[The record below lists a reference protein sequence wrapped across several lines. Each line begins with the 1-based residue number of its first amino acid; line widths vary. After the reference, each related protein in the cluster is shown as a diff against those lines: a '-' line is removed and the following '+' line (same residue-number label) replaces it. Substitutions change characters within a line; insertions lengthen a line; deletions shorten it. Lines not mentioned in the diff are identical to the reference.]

1 MLVIIALPDKEKIVL
16 DSPGD
21 LDAFDEPTYVTNSE
35 MSFFYKRDQLSTY
48 REQRRAEKSTYF
60 KMSENIVTTDFTKN
74 EPSILPEPGQT
85 YNGPF
90 SVVMYNG
97 EPVEYTSVTKNGYV
111 LKGGQEVS
119 FDNAFEIILDSGI
132 FGSSA
137 NTPHRISRQTTY
149 YAAFTSKPE
158 SIYFEFESGNE
169 FVSVQL
175 GGLSGSV
182 EYTLLDSSMNPI
194 KNGWN
199 NSSEAM
205 EIQYKG
211 KSSAKYYLK
220 LTGFY
225 EGELK
230 PFFIK
235 LPGDNNEWQ
244 WQMVYSELGVEN
256 KGIFDY
262 YGDEDYFILPPDVT
276 DNINKSVVR
285 FTKADFDINVV
296 IYDKER
302 NVIGQY
308 VYIPGET
315 EAISMYG
322 LENAYAVSLYSYNG
336 EASGTEYSFLFEHTD
351 ITVLDIE
358 TYGFALTPEFSEEND
373 YYTATV
379 SSLEE
384 KKITDVMH
392 SAKNA
397 SITIK
402 VKQQSGFETEANLG
416 DNLNLAPGRNTVTLT
431 VEANGIKHE
440 IVIVISDKTYDLS
453 YGYITAQSATV
464 YEKATSG
471 SKKITTLGKGTS
483 VLIVGEDTDASFI
496 HVQLCSGEKIGTY
509 GYVRKSDIFAGL
521 EETTMPDS
529 YAGYIN
535 DLRAKHP
542 NWKFTFVKTGY
553 DFNSYVS
560 SQLGASSVLGNR
572 QATLDEIK
580 YYVDPRNFLNEQSVF
595 MFEKQTYDES
605 AYSRAGVLSVW
616 NDETF
621 ASYIMDGASSTGLS
635 PYFIAARAALESGRG
650 TSALASGTVPG
661 YEGYYNFYG
670 IGAVDSNPSNGA
682 VLAKEYNWNS
692 KRRAMIE
699 GAAWVKSQ
707 YISCQQYSIYFMKYS
722 FVPGRTWHQYM
733 TDIAAPYKDAQNYYK
748 AHRAGGTLDNEI
760 EFVIPVYDNMP

>member
-1 MLVIIALPDKEKIVL
+1 MDLE
-16 DSPGD
+16 GD
-21 LDAFDEPTYVTNSE
+21 IDAFDEPTFVTNSD

-48 REQRRAEKSTYF
+48 RDQRRAEKSSYF

-74 EPSILPEPGQT
+74 ELSILPEPGQT
-85 YNGPF
+85 YSGPF

-97 EPVEYTSVTKNGYV
+97 EPAEYTSVTKSGYI

-119 FDNAFEIILDSGI
+119 FDNAFEIILNSGI
-132 FGSSA
+132 LGSSA

-175 GGLSGSV
+175 GGLTGRV

-199 NSSEAM
+199 NSSDSM

-256 KGIFDY
+256 KGVFDY
-262 YGDEDYFILPPDVT
+262 YGDEDYFVLPPEVT
-276 DNINKSVVR
+276 ENINKSVVR

-358 TYGFALTPEFSEEND
+358 TFGFALTPEFSEEND

-392 SAKNA
+392 SAKDA
-397 SITIK
+397 KISIK
-402 VKQQSGFETEANLG
+402 VKQQSGLETSANLG

-453 YGYITAQSATV
+453 YGYITASSAAV

-471 SKKITTLGKGTS
+471 SKKITTLGKGT
-483 VLIVGEDTDASFI
+483 
-496 HVQLCSGEKIGTY
+496 K
-509 GYVRKSDIFAGL
+509 
-521 EETTMPDS
+521 
-529 YAGYIN
+529 
-535 DLRAKHP
+535 RA
-542 NWKFTFVKTGY
+542 
-553 DFNSYVS
+553 DC
-560 SQLGASSVLGNR
+560 R
-572 QATLDEIK
+572 
-580 YYVDPRNFLNEQSVF
+580 
-595 MFEKQTYDES
+595 
-605 AYSRAGVLSVW
+605 
-616 NDETF
+616 
-621 ASYIMDGASSTGLS
+621 
-635 PYFIAARAALESGRG
+635 
-650 TSALASGTVPG
+650 
-661 YEGYYNFYG
+661 
-670 IGAVDSNPSNGA
+670 
-682 VLAKEYNWNS
+682 
-692 KRRAMIE
+692 
-699 GAAWVKSQ
+699 
-707 YISCQQYSIYFMKYS
+707 
-722 FVPGRTWHQYM
+722 
-733 TDIAAPYKDAQNYYK
+733 
-748 AHRAGGTLDNEI
+748 
-760 EFVIPVYDNMP
+760 